1 MLEQDHSRDEM
12 LKSMEVME
20 NRVTLLEEE
29 NVSLK
34 EENIKLKEENRKI
47 ALFAKGL
54 DRELENVCVYLEKQQ
69 NE

>member
-1 MLEQDHSRDEM
+1 MLEQDRSRNEM

-20 NRVTLLEEE
+20 NRVALLEEE
-29 NVSLK
+29 NVA
-34 EENIKLKEENRKI
+34 LKEENRKI

-54 DRELENVCVYLEKQQ
+54 DRELENVCAYLEKQQ